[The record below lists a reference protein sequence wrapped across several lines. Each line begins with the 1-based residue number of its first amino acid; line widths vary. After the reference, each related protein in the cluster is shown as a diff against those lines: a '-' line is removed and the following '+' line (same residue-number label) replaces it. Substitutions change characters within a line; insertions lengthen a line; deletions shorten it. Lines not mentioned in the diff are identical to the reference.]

1 MLSLNCVIKRFGS
14 LTAVDGV
21 SLAVRP
27 GETVVIMGPSGCGK
41 STTVRMINRLVEPD
55 SGSIVL
61 NGTDITRLK
70 ADQLREMRKKIGFV
84 FQHFNLIQRLTAV
97 ENVMLGLVMDGVRME
112 KARERAMAALE
123 RVGLSNV
130 SDHKPAELS
139 GGQQQRVGIARAIVA
154 EPPLMLWDEPTASLD
169 PIIVRE
175 VLVIMEE
182 LSRNQNSA
190 MIIVTHEL
198 AFALHAA
205 DRIVL
210 MDAGK
215 IVEEGPPDSVFTNP
229 TSSVGIKY
237 KELLEYQSRT
247 MGSSIGNG
255 FALPVE

>member
-1 MLSLNCVIKRFGS
+1 MLSINDATKRFGS
-14 LTAVDGV
+14 LVAVNGV
-21 SLAVRP
+21 SLHVRP

-41 STTVRMINRLVEPD
+41 STTVRMVNRLIEPD
-55 SGSIVL
+55 SGSIIL

-70 ADQLREMRKKIGFV
+70 ENELRKMRKQIGFV
-84 FQHFNLIQRLTAV
+84 FQHFNLIQRLTAA
-97 ENVMLGLVMDGVRME
+97 ENVMLGLVMDGMPLE
-112 KARERAMAALE
+112 EARSKAMAALDK
-123 RVGLSNV
+123 VGLTPV
-130 SDHKPAELS
+130 HDHRPAELS

-182 LSRNQNSA
+182 LSRHQRSA
-190 MIIVTHEL
+190 MVIVTHEL

-215 IVEEGPPDSVFTNP
+215 IVEEGSPGSVFSNP
-229 TSSVGIKY
+229 ASEVGQKY
-237 KELLEYQSRT
+237 KELLEYQSST
-247 MGSSIGNG
+247 MGNSIGRWQE
-255 FALPVE
+255 P

>member
-1 MLSLNCVIKRFGS
+1 MLSINNVVKRFGS
-14 LTAVDGV
+14 LTAVDEV
-21 SLAVRP
+21 SLNVRP

-55 SGSIVL
+55 AGTIVL
-61 NGTDITRLK
+61 NGIDITSLK
-70 ADQLREMRKKIGFV
+70 DDTLREMRKQIGFV

-97 ENVMLGLVMDGVRME
+97 ENVMLGLVMDGVPAE
-112 KARERAMAALE
+112 AARERAMSALE
-123 RVGLSNV
+123 RVGLTGVYN
-130 SDHKPAELS
+130 HRPAELS

-182 LSRNQNSA
+182 LSRHQKSA
-190 MIIVTHEL
+190 MLIVTHEL

-210 MDAGK
+210 MDSGK
-215 IVEEGPPDSVFTNP
+215 IVEEGPPGSVFTNP
-229 TSSVGIKY
+229 TSSVGMQY

-247 MGSSIGNG
+247 MGSSIGR
-255 FALPVE
+255 L